1 MTAEGEAR
9 LDRRID
15 NLWAIVVTLIEHT
28 GMPESERA
36 AFWKEV
42 EELLGN
48 D

>member
-1 MTAEGEAR
+1 MNETTR